1 MSIGSFSAGLSG
13 LNANAAYLSVIG
25 NNLANINT
33 VGFKAS
39 SFSFSDLVSQTI
51 ASTSAN
57 PSQVGLGVVAG
68 AITPTFSQGSI
79 ESTRETTNMAIQGNG
94 FFIVKTPDGNF
105 FTRAGDFTFNA
116 DGFLVNPEGHFVQG
130 YTQRDPATGEIIT
143 TGSPTNIQIPPGK
156 LEAPT
161 ATTLFRT
168 VTNLDANALNASTF
182 TSVVDVF
189 DSLGDTHAITI
200 TYTKTGVGAWSYA
213 VTTAGAEVTGGTPGT
228 PFSLATGTMTFDAGG
243 ALITVNGAA
252 PADVAITTPTWINGA
267 AANALVWDISDPN
280 AVLSHSGFAQASATS
295 SSTTSGQPAGRVSNI
310 SVDPDGT
317 IQGTLN
323 PGQTIVMA
331 RVALASFNNPKGLAK
346 IGSNLFIPNQ
356 SAGDANV
363 GTAGTGGR
371 GTLFGSALEQS
382 NVDMAQQF
390 TQMILAQRGYQANSR
405 AITTSD
411 ELLIET
417 LNLKR

>member
-411 ELLIET
+411 ELLLET

>member
-1 MSIGSFSAGLSG
+1 MSLGSFSAGLSG

-39 SFSFSDLVSQTI
+39 AFSFSDLVSQTI
-51 ASTSAN
+51 ASTSSN

-68 AITPTFSQGSI
+68 AVTPTFSQGSI

-94 FFIVKTPDGNF
+94 FFIVRTPDGSF
-105 FTRAGDFTFNA
+105 FTRAGDFSFNA
-116 DGFLVNPEGHFVQG
+116 DGFLVNPEGHFVQA
-130 YTQRDPATGEIIT
+130 YTQRDAATGAIIT
-143 TGSPTNIQIPPGK
+143 TGSPTDLQIPPGQ
-156 LEAPT
+156 LEAPV
-161 ATTLFRT
+161 ATTTFRT
-168 VTNLDANALNASTF
+168 VTNLDTNALVASTF
-182 TSVVDVF
+182 TTTVDVF
-189 DSLGDTHAITI
+189 DSLGANHPATI
-200 TYTKTGVGAWSYA
+200 TYTKTGVGAWSYG
-213 VTTAGAEVTGGTPGT
+213 VTVPGADITGGTAGT
-228 PFSLATGTMTFDAGG
+228 PFSIGTGTMTFNAAGV
-243 ALITVNGAA
+243 LTTVNGAA
-252 PADVAITTPTWINGA
+252 PADVAIATPTWTNGA
-267 AANALVWDISDPN
+267 AANALVWDISDV
-280 AVLSHSGFAQASATS
+280 AGVLSHSGFAQTSATS
-295 SSTTSGQPAGRVSNI
+295 STTTSGSPAGRVSNI
-310 SVDPDGT
+310 AVDPDGT

-323 PGQTIVMA
+323 PGQTITMA
-331 RVALASFNNPKGLAK
+331 RIALASFNNPKGLAK
-346 IGSNLFIPNQ
+346 IGSNLFIPNN
-356 SAGDANV
+356 SAGEANI

-411 ELLIET
+411 ELLLET

>member
-39 SFSFSDLVSQTI
+39 AFSFSDLVSQTI

-68 AITPTFSQGSI
+68 AITPTFAQGSI

-94 FFIVKTPDGNF
+94 FFIVNTPDGNF
-105 FTRAGDFTFNA
+105 YTRAGDFTFNA

-130 YTQRDPATGEIIT
+130 YTQRDPATGQIIT
-143 TGSPTNIQIPPGK
+143 TGTPTAIQIPPGQ

-161 ATTLFRT
+161 PTTLFRT
-168 VTNLDANALNASTF
+168 VTNLDSGALTGATF
-182 TSVVDVF
+182 TTVVDIF
-189 DSLGDTHAITI
+189 DSLGDTHAVTL

-213 VTTAGAEVTGGTPGT
+213 ITAAGAEVTGGTAGT
-228 PFSLATGTMTFDAGG
+228 PFSLGTGTMTFNATG
-243 ALITVNGAA
+243 ALTTVNGAA
-252 PADVAITTPTWINGA
+252 PADVAITTPTWVNGA
-267 AANALVWDISDPN
+267 AANALVWDLKDAN
-280 AVLSHSGFAQASATS
+280 AVLSHSGFAQDSATS
-295 SSTTSGQPAGRVSNI
+295 SSQTSGQPAGRVSNI

-323 PGQTIVMA
+323 PGQTIIMA

-356 SAGDANV
+356 SAGNPNV

-382 NVDMAQQF
+382 NVDMAQEF

-411 ELLIET
+411 ELLLET